1 MEVSTEEI
9 QKDQMIGGGKSE
21 SGTGTERKEEVVE
34 LEEEVVWEVMVE
46 QLVGRQGEGGAEKAQ
61 V

>member
-1 MEVSTEEI
+1 MEGE
-9 QKDQMIGGGKSE
+9 KSE

-46 QLVGRQGEGGAEKAQ
+46 QLVGRQGEGGAERAQ